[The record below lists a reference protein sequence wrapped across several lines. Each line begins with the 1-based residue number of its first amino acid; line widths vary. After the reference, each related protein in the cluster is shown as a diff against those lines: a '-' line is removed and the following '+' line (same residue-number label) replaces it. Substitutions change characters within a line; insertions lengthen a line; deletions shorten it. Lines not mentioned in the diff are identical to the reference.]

1 MRKLFLLVLCY
12 GAFSAHAQ
20 TMISGIVSGKTEG
33 KGLAGVIVSVKE
45 KNAAGML
52 AFVPTGDKGI
62 YNLKFKSQAD
72 SVMVVFSGFN
82 LKKEFIML
90 SNKTQRL
97 DFVMTAESIK
107 LREVRVKLPK
117 IRQLSDTLNYNV
129 EAFSDKNDRT
139 IGDVLKKMPGIRVN
153 ENGSIT
159 YNNKPINKFYIESKD
174 LLQGRYG
181 LATNNIEFKDVAT
194 VQVLE
199 NHQPIK
205 ALKDKEFTDEGAIN
219 LKLKDTAKG
228 ILVANT
234 QLGVGF
240 SPLLWN
246 NELVTT
252 YFDKNKQSINTYK
265 GNNSGNNVVAE
276 MAYLYPGANFAG
288 SQGGMLSV
296 QSPSAPAISE
306 KRYLFNQSHTGSVN
320 QLWTYGKD
328 LQLNANINYI
338 NDRQEKESYARSV
351 YYLPGDS
358 LLTIEEALKS
368 IERSNTLETNLQ
380 LNANTDQYYLDNAF
394 KFSGKWSR
402 EEGTVQ
408 NIFQDLNK
416 PIFKVSN
423 IFSLIRNYK
432 KSTIRIYSSN
442 AYSSTPQDLKVQPML
457 YPDLFPGVESS
468 GFIRQS
474 LRQGQFSSASKF
486 VYGLDKGPWKQN
498 YTLGLNANIQTLN
511 SKLQSGNTSD
521 EHVIVPDSLRNNLNW
536 NTYELY
542 LSPDYIYNKNR
553 LRITAAAPLVYTFLY
568 NRNRIT
574 AMEKKVRRLFF
585 NPSLNIR
592 YELNLLWN
600 VSASALYG
608 NELGGIESGL
618 TGYLMPS
625 YRSLVRNEGELP
637 EQKKQSY
644 NFNLSYRHPLHAI
657 FWNLSASYIKNSMN
671 LLYGY
676 NYEGIRSLKET
687 YLIPNISEGYTFYS
701 RLSKGLDFLSST
713 LVLEVDYSKSKAV
726 QISNGELIGFTNRR
740 LGFRP
745 EISGKLGKWAS
756 LSYRFQYSRSMNKV
770 PGDQSRFAPIS
781 NTVQRGQLNFFP
793 VSGLTLNLGLE
804 HFYNSVIISGT
815 KSLNFADAG
824 AKYVFKRMEF
834 NLEYTNILNARQY
847 ISASY
852 TEIST
857 FYTAYKLRP
866 AQVLMKVRFKIK

>member
-1 MRKLFLLVLCY
+1 MRKLFLLMLCY
-12 GAFSAHAQ
+12 GAFSARAQ
-20 TMISGIVSGKTEG
+20 TMISGIVSSKAEG
-33 KGLAGVIVSVKE
+33 KGLAGVSVSVKE

-52 AFVPTGDKGI
+52 AFVLTADKGM

-72 SVMVVFSGFN
+72 SVIVVFSGFN

-90 SNKTQRL
+90 ANKTQHL
-97 DFVMTAESIK
+97 DFSMTSESIK
-107 LREVRVKLPK
+107 LREVKVKLPK

-234 QLGVGF
+234 QLGIGL

-252 YFDKNKQSINTYK
+252 YFDKNRQGINTYK
-265 GNNSGNNVVAE
+265 GNNSGNNVLAE

-358 LLTIEEALKS
+358 LLAIEEALKS
-368 IERSNTLETNLQ
+368 IERSNTVETSLQ

-394 KFSGKWSR
+394 KVSGKWSR
-402 EEGTVQ
+402 EEGTIQ

-416 PIFKVSN
+416 PVFKISN
-423 IFSLIRNYK
+423 IFSLIRNHK
-432 KSTIRIYSSN
+432 KSTVRIYSSN
-442 AYSSTPQDLKVQPML
+442 AYSSTPQDLKVHPVL
-457 YPDLFPGVESS
+457 YPDLFPEAESS
-468 GFIRQS
+468 GFIRQE

-486 VYGLDKGPWKQN
+486 VYGLDKGHWKQN
-498 YTLGLNANIQTLN
+498 YTLGLNANIQTLA
-511 SKLQSGNTSD
+511 SELQSGNTSG
-521 EHVIVPDSLRNNLNW
+521 EQFIVPDSLRNNLKW
-536 NTYELY
+536 NACEFY
-542 LSPDYIYNKNR
+542 LSPDYIYNKDR
-553 LRITAAAPLVYTFLY
+553 LRITAATPLIYTFLY
-568 NRNRIT
+568 SYNRIT
-574 AMEKKVRRLFF
+574 ALEKKVRRLFF

-600 VSASALYG
+600 ISASVLYG

-657 FWNLSASYIKNSMN
+657 FWNLSTSYIKNSMN

-687 YLIPNISEGYTFYS
+687 YLIPNISESYIFYS

-726 QISNGELIGFTNRR
+726 QISNGELIGFTNQRFG
-740 LGFRP
+740 LRP
-745 EISGKLGKWAS
+745 EISGKLSKWAS
-756 LSYRFQYSRSMNKV
+756 LSYRFQYSRSINKV
-770 PGDQSRFAPIS
+770 PGDQGRFAPIS
-781 NTVQRGQLNFFP
+781 NTVQRTQLNFFP
-793 VSGLTLNLGLE
+793 INGLTLNLGLE

-815 KSLNFADAG
+815 KSLNFADVG

-834 NLEYTNILNARQY
+834 NLDYTNILNARQY
-847 ISASY
+847 VSASY
-852 TEIST
+852 TDIST
-857 FYTAYKLRP
+857 FYTAYQLRP

>member
-1 MRKLFLLVLCY
+1 MRKLFLLMLCY
-12 GAFSAHAQ
+12 GVFSARAQ
-20 TMISGIVSGKTEG
+20 TMIGGIVSSKAEV
-33 KGLAGVIVSVKE
+33 KGLAGVSVSVKE
-45 KNAAGML
+45 KQAAGML
-52 AFVPTGDKGI
+52 AFVLTGENGA

-72 SVMVVFSGFN
+72 SVMLVFSGFN
-82 LKKEFIML
+82 LKKEFLML
-90 SNKTQRL
+90 ANKSQHL
-97 DFVMTAESIK
+97 DFAMTAESIK
-107 LREVRVKLPK
+107 LREVKVKLPK

-228 ILVANT
+228 ILVAST
-234 QLGVGF
+234 QLGIGL

-246 NELVTT
+246 NELVST

-276 MAYLYPGANFAG
+276 MAYLYPVSNFGG

-328 LQLNANINYI
+328 LQLNANISYI

-368 IERSNTLETNLQ
+368 IERSSTLETSLQ

-394 KFSGKWSR
+394 KFSGKWST
-402 EEGTVQ
+402 EEGAVQ
-408 NIFQDLNK
+408 SIFQDLNK
-416 PIFKVSN
+416 PVFKVSN

-442 AYSSTPQDLKVQPML
+442 AYSSTPQDFEVRPVL
-457 YPDLFPGVESS
+457 YPDLFPGAESS
-468 GFIRQS
+468 GFIRQV

-486 VYGLDKGPWKQN
+486 VYELDKGPWKQN
-498 YTLGLNANIQTLN
+498 YTLGLNADIQTLN
-511 SKLQSGNTSD
+511 SELQSGNTSG
-521 EHVIVPDSLRNNLNW
+521 EQIIIPDSLRNNLNW
-536 NTYELY
+536 NTYEFY
-542 LSPDYIYNKNR
+542 LSPDYIYKKER

-568 NRNRIT
+568 NHNRIT

-585 NPSLNIR
+585 NPSFSIR

-618 TGYLMPS
+618 TGYLLAS

-657 FWNLSASYIKNSMN
+657 FWDLSASYIKNSMN

-676 NYEGIRSLKET
+676 NYKGIRSLKET

-713 LVLEVDYSKSKAV
+713 LALEVDCSKSKAV
-726 QISNGELIGFTNRR
+726 QISNGKLIGFTNQRFG
-740 LGFRP
+740 LRP
-745 EISGKLGKWAS
+745 EISSRLGKWAS
-756 LSYRFQYSRSMNKV
+756 LSYRFQYSRSMNRV
-770 PGDQSRFAPIS
+770 PGDQDRFAPIS
-781 NTVQRGQLNFFP
+781 NAVQRGQLNFFP

-804 HFYNSVIISGT
+804 HFYNSIIISGT

-824 AKYVFKRMEF
+824 VKYVFKRMEF

-847 ISASY
+847 VSASY
-852 TEIST
+852 TDIST

-866 AQVLMKVRFKIK
+866 AQALMKVRFKIK